1 MDDSLKTQWIELIKK
16 MELQFGE
23 GIELEG
29 VLLFIGAQ
37 ELGKGYKKLNKSE
50 KMDMLHIAFCKLLEP
65 LGYYK
70 FKGRD
75 TDGWPHWD
83 SVSMIPPLKPG
94 EQKELV
100 MKAVLNYFK
109 EME

>member
-1 MDDSLKTQWIELIKK
+1 MNEALKTQWSELLKR

-23 GIELEG
+23 GMELEG
-29 VLLFIGAQ
+29 ILLLIGSQ
-37 ELGKGYKKLNKSE
+37 ELGKGYQKLSKDE
-50 KMDMLHIAFCKLLEP
+50 KVDILHIAFCTLLAP

-75 TDGWPHWD
+75 SDGWPHWD
-83 SVSMIPPLKPG
+83 PVGALPPLKPG

-100 MKAVLNYFK
+100 MNAILNYFK
-109 EME
+109 ELQ